1 MFFLSVESGTV
12 QQAPASSFST
22 LVAIFLLDL
31 NIIVYNMVLIHKVLF
46 CIAFITAAKLS
57 NRAGKFS
64 VEK

>member
-1 MFFLSVESGTV
+1 
-12 QQAPASSFST
+12 
-22 LVAIFLLDL
+22 VAIFLLDL